1 MNRFS
6 QIRTARI
13 HLFIL
18 PSASLRDCTISF
30 DIRSTSVKASWQM
43 EHGDAH
49 TIIGGRGM
57 QQPKI
62 AISTIQDVLRAVEE
76 APDCDE
82 TEVAKVEAM
91 RRLVPALKA
100 MQAKG
105 YGVAH
110 ITKLLC
116 DKGIAVTE
124 ASLRQYMHRLG
135 SRKAAE
141 SSRVGRRD
149 RLAIGSPAKPLGHS
163 ARSSDVTATT
173 QARSQSSRTDVAVTA
188 PARSQPSDTDA
199 AVTTP
204 PRSGSGT
211 ASVSLASPPP
221 APTSPAT
228 QMATSRSGF
237 VVRPDREKI

>member
-1 MNRFS
+1 
-6 QIRTARI
+6 
-13 HLFIL
+13 
-18 PSASLRDCTISF
+18 
-30 DIRSTSVKASWQM
+30 
-43 EHGDAH
+43 
-49 TIIGGRGM
+49 M

-91 RRLVPALKA
+91 RRLVPAIKT

-105 YGVAH
+105 YGGAH

-124 ASLRQYMHRLG
+124 ASLKQYMHRLG
-135 SRKAAE
+135 SRKVPE

-163 ARSSDVTATT
+163 SRSSDVAATT
-173 QARSQSSRTDVAVTA
+173 
-188 PARSQPSDTDA
+188 PARSQPPHTDA
-199 AVTTP
+199 AVTMP

-211 ASVSLASPPP
+211 ASVSLASPPHELTP
-221 APTSPAT
+221 PAT
-228 QMATSRSGF
+228 QAAAPRSGF
-237 VVRPDREKI
+237 VVRPDRKNI

>member
-1 MNRFS
+1 M
-6 QIRTARI
+6 Q
-13 HLFIL
+13 
-18 PSASLRDCTISF
+18 
-30 DIRSTSVKASWQM
+30 
-43 EHGDAH
+43 HGDAH
-49 TIIGGRGM
+49 TTAGGRGM

-62 AISTIQDVLRAVEE
+62 AISTIQDVLRAVED

-91 RRLVPALKA
+91 RRLVPAIKT

-105 YGVAH
+105 YGVPH

-124 ASLRQYMHRLG
+124 ASLRQYVHRLG
-135 SRKAAE
+135 SRKVTE

-149 RLAIGSPAKPLGHS
+149 RPAISSPARPLGHS
-163 ARSSDVTATT
+163 SRSSDGAAPTPATSQPSYTDAAATAP
-173 QARSQSSRTDVAVTA
+173 ARSQPSHTDAAATM
-188 PARSQPSDTDA
+188 PARSQPSDTDV

-221 APTSPAT
+221 APTPPAT
-228 QMATSRSGF
+228 RVATSRPGF

>member
-1 MNRFS
+1 
-6 QIRTARI
+6 
-13 HLFIL
+13 
-18 PSASLRDCTISF
+18 
-30 DIRSTSVKASWQM
+30 
-43 EHGDAH
+43 
-49 TIIGGRGM
+49 M

-91 RRLVPALKA
+91 RRLVPAIKT

-105 YGVAH
+105 YGVPH

-116 DKGIAVTE
+116 DRGIAVTE

-135 SRKAAE
+135 SRKVTE

-149 RLAIGSPAKPLGHS
+149 RVAISSPAKPLGHS
-163 ARSSDVTATT
+163 SRSSDVAATT
-173 QARSQSSRTDVAVTA
+173 PARSQPSHTDAAATM

-199 AVTTP
+199 GVTMP
-204 PRSGSGT
+204 PRSGTGT
-211 ASVSLASPPP
+211 ASVSLASPPQGLTP
-221 APTSPAT
+221 P
-228 QMATSRSGF
+228 RSGF
-237 VVRPDREKI
+237 VVRPDRKNI

>member
-1 MNRFS
+1 
-6 QIRTARI
+6 
-13 HLFIL
+13 
-18 PSASLRDCTISF
+18 
-30 DIRSTSVKASWQM
+30 
-43 EHGDAH
+43 
-49 TIIGGRGM
+49 M

-62 AISTIQDVLRAVEE
+62 SIAAIEDVLRVVEE

-91 RRLVPALKA
+91 RRLVPAIKT

-124 ASLRQYMHRLG
+124 ASLKQYMHRLS
-135 SRKAAE
+135 SRKLTE
-141 SSRVGRRD
+141 SSRIGRRD
-149 RLAIGSPAKPLGHS
+149 RPAIGSPAKPLGHS
-163 ARSSDVTATT
+163 SRASDVAG
-173 QARSQSSRTDVAVTA
+173 TA
-188 PARSQPSDTDA
+188 PARSQPSHTDAAATMPARSQPSSTDA

-211 ASVSLASPPP
+211 ASVSLASPPHELTP
-221 APTSPAT
+221 PAT
-228 QMATSRSGF
+228 QVAAPRSGF
-237 VVRPDREKI
+237 VVRPDRKNI

>member
-1 MNRFS
+1 
-6 QIRTARI
+6 
-13 HLFIL
+13 
-18 PSASLRDCTISF
+18 
-30 DIRSTSVKASWQM
+30 
-43 EHGDAH
+43 
-49 TIIGGRGM
+49 M

-62 AISTIQDVLRAVEE
+62 AVSTIHDVLRAVEE

-91 RRLVPALKA
+91 RRLVPAIKT

-105 YGVAH
+105 YGVPH

-124 ASLRQYMHRLG
+124 ASLRQYVHRLG
-135 SRKAAE
+135 SRKVTE

-149 RLAIGSPAKPLGHS
+149 RVAIGSPAKPLGHS
-163 ARSSDVTATT
+163 SRASDVAGTAP
-173 QARSQSSRTDVAVTA
+173 ARSQPSHTDAAATM
-188 PARSQPSDTDA
+188 PARSQPSDTDV

-221 APTSPAT
+221 APTPPAT
-228 QMATSRSGF
+228 RVATSRPGF

>member
-1 MNRFS
+1 
-6 QIRTARI
+6 
-13 HLFIL
+13 
-18 PSASLRDCTISF
+18 
-30 DIRSTSVKASWQM
+30 
-43 EHGDAH
+43 
-49 TIIGGRGM
+49 M

-62 AISTIQDVLRAVEE
+62 AISIIQDVLRAVEE

-82 TEVAKVEAM
+82 TEVAKIEAM
-91 RRLVPALKA
+91 RRLVPAIRT

-116 DKGIAVTE
+116 DKGIVVTE

-135 SRKAAE
+135 SRKITE

-163 ARSSDVTATT
+163 SRSSDVAAPT
-173 QARSQSSRTDVAVTA
+173 
-188 PARSQPSDTDA
+188 PARSQPPHTDA

-211 ASVSLASPPP
+211 ASVSPASPPQ
-221 APTSPAT
+221 AVTHPTT
-228 QMATSRSGF
+228 QVAASRSGF
-237 VVRPDREKI
+237 VVRPDRKNI